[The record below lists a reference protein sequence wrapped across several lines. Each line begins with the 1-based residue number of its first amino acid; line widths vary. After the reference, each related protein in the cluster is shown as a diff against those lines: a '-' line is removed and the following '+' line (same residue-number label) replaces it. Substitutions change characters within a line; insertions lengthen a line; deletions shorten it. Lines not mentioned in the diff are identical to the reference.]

1 MNEESLIP
9 FCVVETYR
17 LLVLDL
23 GVERCTMMNYPRRRE
38 ERVVEYEEW
47 NDMSGKRG
55 CYTKGSPC
63 DQVVISPNKLREL

>member
-1 MNEESLIP
+1 
-9 FCVVETYR
+9 
-17 LLVLDL
+17 
-23 GVERCTMMNYPRRRE
+23 MMNNPRRRE

-63 DQVVISPNKLREL
+63 DQVVISPNKLRELQFTIEAGKLKRVVIF